1 MLRRLGDVLGRIAP
15 RGVAERLRGV
25 AALVLGPLR
34 FSLIDGH
41 ARSALARRAMTA
53 SGRPLPWYSYPAI
66 GFLEQTEVAG
76 RQVLECGGGQ
86 STRWWL
92 GRGAVVTTLESHAAW
107 AQELRA
113 SLGTQARI
121 ETVQD
126 GLADLPADIAAAQFD
141 VVVVDGLDRVRAA
154 QLALRCVR
162 ADGAILVDNSEGNW
176 GPPGTYPIVELL
188 QGAGF
193 SRVDF
198 HGYGP
203 GTRLPHCTSLFFK
216 DTCFLLR
223 PSLPPQRRF

>member
-1 MLRRLGDVLGRIAP
+1 MAP
-15 RGVAERLRGV
+15 RGLAERLRGV
-25 AALVLGPLR
+25 GALFLGPLR
-34 FSLIDGH
+34 FSFVDGH

-53 SGRPLPWYSYPAI
+53 SGQPLPWYSYSAI
-66 GFLEQTEVAG
+66 AFLSQTDVAG
-76 RQVLECGGGQ
+76 RAVLECGGGQ

-92 GRGAVVTTLESHAAW
+92 GRGAKVVTLESHAAW
-107 AQELRA
+107 AQELRD
-113 SLGTQARI
+113 SIGSQARI
-121 ETVQD
+121 ETVHD
-126 GLADLPADIAAAQFD
+126 ALDNLPPDIAATRYD

-154 QLALRCVR
+154 ELATRCVKP
-162 ADGAILVDNSEGNW
+162 DGAILVDNSEGNW
-176 GPPGTYPIVELL
+176 GPPGTYPIIDLL

-223 PSLPPQRRF
+223 PTAPPRRLH